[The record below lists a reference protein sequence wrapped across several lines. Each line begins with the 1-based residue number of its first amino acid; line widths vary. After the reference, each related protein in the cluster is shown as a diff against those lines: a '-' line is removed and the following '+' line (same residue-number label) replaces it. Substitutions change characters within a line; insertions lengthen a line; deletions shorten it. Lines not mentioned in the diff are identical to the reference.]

1 MPLAGIELRYLI
13 NEINNRTQD
22 YYLSNIYGI
31 NKNSLLFKF
40 HHPEKTDILLMLS
53 TSGIWITNVKI
64 DQIEPNKLLRRLRD
78 DLIRFRLREIKQIG
92 SERIAYL
99 TFS

>member
-40 HHPEKTDILLMLS
+40 HHPEKSDILLMIS
-53 TSGIWITNVKI
+53 TSGNWITNVKI
-64 DQIEPNKLLRRLRD
+64 EQIEPNKLIRRIRD
-78 DLIRFRLREIKQIG
+78 EMIRPRLKEICLLYIYDDAD
-92 SERIAYL
+92 EHI
-99 TFS
+99 